1 MDRRNRSAIH
11 KNHQRVAKRAE
22 VLRGLIARLNPSDL
36 DAKVVGQRHQAS
48 SFQDG
53 PVHPTPHEDS
63 RLVLQRLNAD
73 LSLLESVCRL
83 PLPER
88 TDLTPTKAGA
98 AKARRTLKMKQ
109 LKREA
114 KKYFVAP
121 LHEVLAAITDVSLDL
136 DGETSADDVRKA

>member
-1 MDRRNRSAIH
+1 M
-11 KNHQRVAKRAE
+11 
-22 VLRGLIARLNPSDL
+22 LRGLIAKLNPADL
-36 DAKVVGQRHQAS
+36 DAKLAWERDKDP
-48 SFQDG
+48 SFQNSILLQY
-53 PVHPTPHEDS
+53 VMDS
-63 RLVLQRLNAD
+63 TLFLERVSSEV
-73 LSLLESVCRL
+73 SLLESVCRL

-98 AKARRTLKMKQ
+98 AKARRTLKMKL

-121 LHEVLAAITDVSLDL
+121 LHEVLAAMTDTALDL